1 MIEDGAGTEGNTVQ
15 RGFGNVY
22 LNAGFVLDQSIQPA
36 QQGTAARKHDAAVN
50 DIAGKLRRSAF
61 QRVLDG
67 FHNAHQV
74 FVHCLA
80 HFFGADQ
87 DIFRQAIHQVT
98 ALDLHCG
105 FAMLGVGGVWRA
117 GGADFQ
123 FNLLSS
129 AFAHQQVVFALDKAG
144 NALVQRIARTA
155 YAAGC
160 HNAGKADN
168 SHFRRAAADIHNHA
182 AHRFSGRQPGTNGGG
197 HRLFDHRY
205 LTSTGFGGGL
215 AHGAAFHFGHAGRHA
230 DDHARPHE
238 QAAAACLAD
247 KTLQHSGGDVK
258 VGNHAVFQ
266 RAYRQN

>member
-1 MIEDGAGTEGNTVQ
+1 MIEDGAGAESNAVQ

-80 HFFGADQ
+80 HFFRADQ

-182 AHRFSGRQPGTNGGG
+182 AHRFSGRQPGTNGGS
-197 HRLFDHRY
+197 HWLFNHRY
-205 LTSTGFGGGL
+205 LAGTGFGGGL

-238 QAAAACLAD
+238 QAATACLAD
-247 KTLQHSGGDVK
+247 KTLQHGGGDVK